1 MQITHNETHIPA
13 VKYFENLGPPS
24 SPLMM
29 ILLKVKIIKQ
39 KTEQIK
45 NIATVNP
52 NLPAGT

>member
-29 ILLKVKIIKQ
+29 ILLKVKMIKQ